1 MAQTTTPAASLG
13 ASRDSSDEIAVLL
26 EASEAAAANSLDLE
40 ALLAELSKLV
50 RKIVNYELYALLF
63 PADDGHLR
71 IAHCVGFPE
80 ELAKSLHIPP
90 GSGLTGRAAETR
102 STVLVNDV
110 RLAPDYLRAVDS
122 VRSELAVPLVARDR
136 LVAVLDLQ
144 SADPY
149 AFDSRVSDLLELV
162 ASRFSLAIDIAQLYR
177 AQEKQRST
185 LETLHK
191 IAQEYSSIL
200 RLDELLEKIASI
212 VRALIRYDVLAIY
225 LKDPQRPLLRH
236 YFGVKFQEQVRWRDL
251 PIGRGLVGAAA
262 ADRRPA
268 LAPETSKDP
277 RYIEALA
284 DIRSEV
290 AVPLM
295 LKGEL
300 TGVLDL
306 ESVTPNAFSK
316 DDLDTLLLLAPQVA
330 ATIENARLY
339 EEKARNEARL
349 AGDLAAARA
358 LQGHLLPDGH
368 LRAKGLE
375 IAAKNEPAA
384 VVSGDFYDF
393 YQYDSMIGILNG
405 DVSGKGAAAALY
417 AALAS
422 GLLRAAARDRLS
434 PADAL
439 ASANQALFDR
449 KVGTTFL
456 AAMYAKW
463 HPGKKLLVLSGA
475 GMPYPYLYRQGQL
488 ERLQLP
494 GIPLGLFR
502 ASRYE
507 DAELALQPGDLV
519 VSVSDGFTESLDENN
534 EAYGEQRLRQVLDTN
549 RGQSAAAILEQ
560 VFADVGSF
568 SAGAEQADDRTAIIM
583 RVTQ

>member
-13 ASRDSSDEIAVLL
+13 TSRDSSDGIAVLL

-50 RKIVNYELYALLF
+50 KKIVDYELYALLF
-63 PADDGHLR
+63 PAEDGHLR

-80 ELAKSLHIPP
+80 ELAKSLRIPP
-90 GSGLTGRAAETR
+90 GSGLTGRAAGTR

-144 SADPY
+144 SADPH

-393 YQYDSMIGILNG
+393 YHYGSMIGILNG

-502 ASRYE
+502 AARYE

-519 VSVSDGFTESLDENN
+519 VSVSDGFTESFDENN